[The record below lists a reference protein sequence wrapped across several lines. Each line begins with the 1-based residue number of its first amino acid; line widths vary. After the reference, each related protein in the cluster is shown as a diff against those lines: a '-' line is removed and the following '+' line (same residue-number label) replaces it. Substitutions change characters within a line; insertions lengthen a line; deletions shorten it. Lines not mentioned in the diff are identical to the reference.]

1 MIELFYYNGFFDEA
15 NLLGLNDF
23 KQVRNATIVAKCEGF
38 PYRGKP
44 ENMANDI
51 IARILK
57 RTFSE
62 VEAFPVVLQ
71 SNSGIDAQGDYTKE
85 VVFQV
90 VA

>member
-1 MIELFYYNGFFDEA
+1 MFFIYKNGFFDEA
-15 NLLGLNDF
+15 NLVGLNNF
-23 KQVRNATIVAKCEGF
+23 EQVRNATIVAKCEGL

-44 ENMANDI
+44 GDMANDV

-57 RTFSE
+57 CNSSK
-62 VEAFPVVLQ
+62 VGAFPVVLQ
-71 SNSGIDAQGDYTKE
+71 SNSGIDAVGDYTNE